1 MHRAKNAENVVVF
14 VTEIG
19 SCKWSQLT
27 KGLGPC
33 GDACFSGRI
42 SMIHAGSA
50 GRMRELGSV
59 QGLIQGVIDI
69 MDRI

>member
-1 MHRAKNAENVVVF
+1 MPKTFCVRDA

-19 SCKWSQLT
+19 SCKWGQLT

-33 GDACFSGRI
+33 GDACCSGRI

-50 GRMRELGSV
+50 GQDE
-59 QGLIQGVIDI
+59 
-69 MDRI
+69 RIWKCTLYRG